1 MLLDIHPDNPDD
13 RKIKEVISILENDGL
28 IVIPTD
34 TIYAFAASIKSK
46 KGLEKLAKIKE
57 VKLKKS
63 EFSLI
68 LNNLSDISDFT
79 KPIDRKSKQAGETRN

>member
-46 KGLEKLAKIKE
+46 KG
-57 VKLKKS
+57 V
-63 EFSLI
+63 
-68 LNNLSDISDFT
+68 
-79 KPIDRKSKQAGETRN
+79 RKVS

>member
-46 KGLEKLAKIKE
+46 KGLERFYKVHKLLLFNNYE
-57 VKLKKS
+57 
-63 EFSLI
+63 LI
-68 LNNLSDISDFT
+68 N
-79 KPIDRKSKQAGETRN
+79 TRNKFPDCLYLRSQNK

>member
-34 TIYAFAASIKSK
+34 TIYAFATSIKSK

-57 VKLKKS
+57 VNLKNLNS
-63 EFSLI
+63 TYS
-68 LNNLSDISDFT
+68 NNLSEISSFT
-79 KPIDRKSKQAGETRN
+79 KPIDRKIFCG

>member
-1 MLLDIHPDNPDD
+1 MLLDIHPYNPDD
-13 RKIKEVISILENDGL
+13 RTIKEVISILENDGL

-79 KPIDRKSKQAGETRN
+79 KQ